1 MTVSWLTGRL
11 SNGFGRISE
20 LPFTAIKS
28 NKHSNAER
36 LLLWEFVGKS
46 PAAIQFSMTEN
57 FPRESNEDNEHFAYI
72 FSHWLRRID
81 SSQEIKKK
89 QQNKLQ

>member
-1 MTVSWLTGRL
+1 
-11 SNGFGRISE
+11 
-20 LPFTAIKS
+20 
-28 NKHSNAER
+28 
-36 LLLWEFVGKS
+36 VGKS